1 MTFEVKILRSIGVNT
16 DVIANDL
23 GEGGLGLFNGRVLSF
38 GWRE

>member
-1 MTFEVKILRSIGVNT
+1 MTFEVKVLRSVEVNA
-16 DVIANDL
+16 DVITNDL

>member
-1 MTFEVKILRSIGVNT
+1 MTFEVKVLCSVEVNT
-16 DVIANDL
+16 DVIASYL